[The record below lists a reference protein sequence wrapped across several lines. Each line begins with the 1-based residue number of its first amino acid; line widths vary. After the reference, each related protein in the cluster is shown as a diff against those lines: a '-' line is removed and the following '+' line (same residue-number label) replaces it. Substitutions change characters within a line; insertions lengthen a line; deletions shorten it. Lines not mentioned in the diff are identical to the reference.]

1 MPDIRSTNDPGR
13 SAGRTCASLGTG
25 RSLPRDLGPPASG
38 RPALMATAPARRACP
53 HDSRRHE
60 LPHPGPLGAVLGS
73 LPGRHHAVHDRPAR
87 RVPHHGRPQ
96 QPGDPPCAS
105 GRGRGH
111 SPRAGPVRPVRARRA
126 ARRLT
131 TARIGGPRE
140 GVPLHYGRAMGVLR
154 WGDVGRAAMAL
165 LGAAVGILI
174 CSWVVPAFD
183 VGSWEDALLTA
194 VLIAVTGAVL
204 RFVLVRGAVL
214 LGWVGAVLVGLF
226 GQALAVWIVVYA
238 PRGGDAADLGWAL
251 LAAWIIAAVSTFFVW
266 VGTAGT
272 DDAVTA
278 TLLRR
283 ARRNPHTVPDPE
295 VPGVV
300 FVQAD
305 GVPFPV
311 LDWCVRAGTLPTL
324 SRWIRGGSHHAV
336 EWRPKLPATTP
347 ASQMGILH
355 GTIDGI
361 PAFRWV
367 DRPTGKVYVANRPAD
382 AAAIEAMHSDGR
394 GLLADDGVSVS
405 NLFTGDATTAYATMS
420 AIGRGNETKESRR
433 TLSEFLARPAG
444 FARSLSR
451 AMSEIGRERFQAMR
465 AKRRDIRPRVHRGW
479 AFAAERAALTGVIR
493 DLNTNLVADA
503 MLRGRRSVYVDYVDY
518 DAVAHHAGIVQPESL
533 DALVGIDA
541 VLAQI
546 EAVAAVA
553 PRKYHIVVLSDH
565 GQSQGAIFADRYG
578 EDLAALVSRLSDTA
592 AIVSVENAEGSG
604 AVNSMLAGNAD
615 QDTVMG
621 RALDRASVRITAD
634 TFETREPAGAK
645 PEEQFLVFGS
655 GNLGLIY
662 VAGEQHRLDV
672 DELSARFPALV
683 PGLVEHPGVGFVV
696 VDTAQHGPVA
706 LGPGGEHRVRDGIVI
721 GVDPLARFGPHAPEF
736 VLRAATMP
744 EAPDIYVNSLLDD
757 LDE

>member
-1 MPDIRSTNDPGR
+1 
-13 SAGRTCASLGTG
+13 
-25 RSLPRDLGPPASG
+25 
-38 RPALMATAPARRACP
+38 
-53 HDSRRHE
+53 
-60 LPHPGPLGAVLGS
+60 
-73 LPGRHHAVHDRPAR
+73 
-87 RVPHHGRPQ
+87 
-96 QPGDPPCAS
+96 
-105 GRGRGH
+105 
-111 SPRAGPVRPVRARRA
+111 
-126 ARRLT
+126 
-131 TARIGGPRE
+131 
-140 GVPLHYGRAMGVLR
+140 MGVLR

-324 SRWIRGGSHHAV
+324 SRWLRDGTHRSV

-394 GLLADDGVSVS
+394 GLLADDGVSIS

-493 DLNTNLVADA
+493 DLNTTLVADS
-503 MLRGRRSVYVDYVDY
+503 MLRGRRTVYVDYVDY
-518 DAVAHHAGIVQPESL
+518 DAVAHHAGISQPESL
-533 DALVGIDA
+533 DALAGIDA
-541 VLAQI
+541 VLAQL

-553 PRKYHIVVLSDH
+553 PRKYHLVVLSDH
-565 GQSQGAIFADRYG
+565 GQSQGEIFADRYG
-578 EDLAALVSRLSDTA
+578 EDLAALVARLSDSA
-592 AIVSVENAEGSG
+592 AFAASANDEGSG
-604 AVNSMLAGNAD
+604 ALTSMVSGSAGT
-615 QDTVMG
+615 DTVLG
-621 RALDRASVRITAD
+621 RALERASTRLSVD
-634 TFETREPAGAK
+634 TFDTTVEGTGDE
-645 PEEQFLVFGS
+645 FLVFGS
-655 GNLGLIY
+655 GNLGLVW
-662 VAGEQHRLDV
+662 VAGEQHRLTLE
-672 DELSARFPALV
+672 ELTDRWPALL
-683 PGLVEHPGVGFVV
+683 PGLVAHEGVGFVV
-696 VDTAQHGPVA
+696 VDTEDLGPIA
-706 LGPGGEHRVRDGIVI
+706 LGLAGEHRLRDGVVT
-721 GVDPLARFGPHAPEF
+721 GVDPLAKFGPDAPAF

-744 EAPDIYVNSLLDD
+744 EAPDIYVNSLIDD
-757 LDE
+757 LGEVAAFEGLVSCHGGLGGWQERAMVVHAV